1 MYYWIWGG
9 WVLKDILIPIHRAG
23 WPFIGAAVVAAIL
36 LSLLWEPLFW
46 IGLLTAAFCTYFFRD
61 PERITPVRAGL
72 VVSPADGLVS
82 AVESAV
88 PPAELGMGDASLTRI
103 CIFLNV
109 FDVHINRVPADG
121 TISALSYRKGTF
133 VNAALD
139 KASDENER
147 QSVRMTTPDG
157 RDIAFVQIAGLIAR
171 RIVCDLV
178 QGQAVRAGER
188 FGLIRFGSRTDVYLP
203 DGVAPLVVP
212 GQRMIGGETVV
223 ADLESSEG
231 PRGGEVR

>member
-1 MYYWIWGG
+1 
-9 WVLKDILIPIHRAG
+9 
-23 WPFIGAAVVAAIL
+23 AAVVAAIL